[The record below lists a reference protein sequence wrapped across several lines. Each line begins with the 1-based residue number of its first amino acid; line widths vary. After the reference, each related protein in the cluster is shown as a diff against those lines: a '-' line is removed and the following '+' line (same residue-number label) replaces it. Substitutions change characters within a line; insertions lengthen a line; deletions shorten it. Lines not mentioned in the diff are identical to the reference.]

1 VSRNPRPFCPTGP
14 CRPLIGALAL
24 VMCTAL
30 TGCGG
35 EFGLPPYEG
44 DGVRYPV
51 SMTAD
56 PSGKWLYVVGANFDR
71 QHRGGIVRV
80 LDTVAGAY
88 IADSAVEVPS
98 HAAGILLQPGASKD
112 GSHRLYVAARDDD
125 SISAID
131 VTIAGNGP
139 PTLDCGQPAGELGP
153 CSSAHRIGG
162 ELATDPDVGSDPVE
176 TGLVAAPDGSGVLLH
191 VVATGDGRVT
201 LVDPH
206 SKTDTKAD
214 DTSLTPK
221 ILDHMQLGAGLS
233 ALATSPLTG
242 RTYVAD
248 ARLNRLYTHD
258 IEGTTDADT
267 GEPTGW
273 AIDRQ
278 DTLVLPKASGGEYA
292 RGMTLS
298 LDGSRLYIAYRSPN
312 ALLIVDVAP
321 TASGAPANALVDTI
335 GIGGRP
341 AQVVVAPT
349 GPKGR
354 DRIYVSCYG
363 TDDIWVVDPELRT
376 VVDVFELVHSPYGMS
391 AIAVPDGQGGKTWRL
406 YTGLFTRHEVVAL
419 DIDPSA
425 KVQGAVVATIQ

>member
-1 VSRNPRPFCPTGP
+1 MTTTLGRTASLMVLPALLLATG
-14 CRPLIGALAL
+14 A
-24 VMCTAL
+24 
-30 TGCGG
+30 CGG
-35 EFGLPPYEG
+35 EFGVPPYDG

-56 PSGKWLYVVGANFDR
+56 PSGRWLYVVGANFDR

-80 LDTVAGAY
+80 LDTVAGAWVKEG
-88 IADSAVEVPS
+88 AVEVPS
-98 HAAGILLQPGASKD
+98 HAAGIVLQPGGGPEGGA
-112 GSHRLYVAARDDD
+112 RLFVSARDDD

-131 VTIAGNGP
+131 VLGGTSGP
-139 PTLDCGQPAGELGP
+139 PTLDCGQPVGELGP
-153 CSSAHRIGG
+153 CASDHRIGG
-162 ELATDPDVGSDPVE
+162 DLATDPDVGADPVE
-176 TGLVAAPDGSGVLLH
+176 SGLVAAPDGTGSLLH

-201 LVDPH
+201 LVDPT
-206 SKTDTKAD
+206 SKAD
-214 DTSLTPK
+214 AAGLSPK

-242 RTYVAD
+242 RTYVSD

-258 IEGTTDADT
+258 LVQTSHAET

-278 DTLVLPKASGGEYA
+278 DTLLLPRATGNEYS

-298 LDGSRLYIAYRSPN
+298 MDGGRLYIAYRSPN
-312 ALLIVDVAP
+312 SLLIVDIAP
-321 TASGAPANALVDTI
+321 TDGGAPANALVDTI

-354 DRIYVSCYG
+354 ERIYVSCYG
-363 TDDIWVVDPELRT
+363 TDDIWVVDSELRA
-376 VVDVFELVHSPYGMS
+376 VVDVFELIHSPYGM
-391 AIAVPDGQGGKTWRL
+391 AVVAVPDSKGGTKWRL

-419 DIDPSA
+419 DIDPGA
-425 KVQGAVVATIQ
+425 KVHGAVVSTIK

>member
-1 VSRNPRPFCPTGP
+1 MSDFKGRAA
-14 CRPLIGALAL
+14 LLAL
-24 VMCTAL
+24 LPAL
-30 TGCGG
+30 LIACGG
-35 EFGLPPYEG
+35 EFGLPPYDG

-51 SMTAD
+51 SMAAD
-56 PSGKWLYVVGANFDR
+56 PSGRWLYVVGANFDR

-80 LDTVAGAY
+80 LDTQAGAW
-88 IADSAVEVPS
+88 IKGGAVEVPS
-98 HAAGILLQPGASKD
+98 HAAGIVLQANAGVDGA
-112 GSHRLYVAARDDD
+112 HRLFVSARDDD

-131 VTIAGNGP
+131 ILGGDKGA
-139 PTLDCGQPAGELGP
+139 PTLDCGQPAADLGP
-153 CSSAHRIGG
+153 CDSGHRIGG
-162 ELATDPDVGSDPVE
+162 DLETDPDVGADPVE
-176 TGLVAAPDGSGVLLH
+176 TGLIAAPNGTGTLMH

-201 LVDPH
+201 LVDPQ
-206 SKTDTKAD
+206 SEAD
-214 DTSLTPK
+214 AKGLSPK

-258 IEGTTDADT
+258 IELTTDADT
-267 GEPTGW
+267 GEATGW

-278 DTLVLPKASGGEYA
+278 DTLVLPRASGGEYA

-298 LDGSRLYIAYRSPN
+298 TDGSRLYIAYRSPN
-312 ALLIVDVAP
+312 ALLIVDIAP
-321 TASGAPANALVDTI
+321 TGSGAPANALVDTI

-354 DRIYVSCYG
+354 ERIYVSCYG
-363 TDDIWVVDPELRT
+363 TDDIWVVDPELRA
-376 VVDVFELVHSPYGMS
+376 VVDVFELVHSPYGM
-391 AIAVPDGQGGKTWRL
+391 AVVAVPDGTGGQLWRL

-419 DIDPSA
+419 AIDPSD
-425 KVQGAVVATIQ
+425 KVQGAVVDTIQ